1 MSANIFSPVPCCN
14 DGSNQGL
21 DTTHVTHR
29 DFVLLVVARQ
39 ITVGEKQKDTI
50 YLVNQIVIVIKHQYG
65 CKGIP
70 NNAVHTSNRK
80 NGKK

>member
-29 DFVLLVVARQ
+29 DFVLLVVACQ
-39 ITVGEKQKDTI
+39 ITVGEKQTKYIFSESD
-50 YLVNQIVIVIKHQYG
+50 QID
-65 CKGIP
+65 
-70 NNAVHTSNRK
+70 SFNRK
-80 NGKK
+80 SKNLLK